1 VLEEVIERYL
11 STEVAK
17 VGARSDKCVNMTR
30 IGWPDRTVQWP
41 GLGIDLVELKKPGEK
56 PEAHQVRVHE
66 FLASCGEPVYV
77 IDTKEK
83 VDLYVAT
90 RLAGLHCLRMFSVQ
104 LPAHFFRDPTDPHE

>member
-41 GLGIDLVELKKPGEK
+41 GLGIDLVELKKPGQK
-56 PEAHQVRVHE
+56 PEAHQGRVHE
-66 FLASCGEPVYV
+66 FLASCGVPVYV

-83 VDLYVAT
+83 VDLYVLLRSKGTHVEGLWSVDDVASIET
-90 RLAGLHCLRMFSVQ
+90 RDA
-104 LPAHFFRDPTDPHE
+104 